1 MIRWPGVIEPGT
13 VSNDLFSHQDM
24 LPTLLAAAGDPD
36 VVEKTKKGITIG
48 DKTFKVH
55 LDGFNLLPYLKGEVD
70 ENPRPGFLYWS
81 DEGDL
86 MALRW
91 GDWKVHFLE
100 QRGHGLHAWVEEE
113 VDDEDANLS
122 FNKESVD
129 RLFLILPAV
138 GIVSEYLKT
147 FEEFPPRQ
155 RPASFSI
162 DQALEK
168 AREREAAMH
177 ATASGG

>member
-1 MIRWPGVIEPGT
+1 
-13 VSNDLFSHQDM
+13 M
-24 LPTLLAAAGDPD
+24 LPTLLAAAGDPH
-36 VVEKTKKGITIG
+36 VVEKTKKGITLG
-48 DKTFKVH
+48 DKSFKVH
-55 LDGFNLLPYLKGEVD
+55 LDGFNLLPYLKGYVD

-100 QRGHGLHAWVEEE
+100 QRGHGMHAWVEEFVPLRVPKMFNLRNNPFE
-113 VDDEDANLS
+113 VDDEDANLF
-122 FNKESVD
+122 FNKESAD

-168 AREREAAMH
+168 AREREAAIH
-177 ATASGG
+177 AAASGG